1 MPPPSPETATGLLV
15 RAWRRNRRRLLG
27 SVALLVAWQLC
38 ETSVPVMIGV
48 IIDRAVA
55 TGDLSALVWYG
66 LVFSGL
72 FVVLS
77 LGYRFGARLGWTAT
91 NVEMHELRVEIS
103 EHVLAPQGA
112 RTGLLPGEILSLAT
126 ADTEMVGDSMRL
138 INHVIASTASL
149 VLATVLLLRISPM
162 LGLVVLIGAPVVLLV
177 VQAITPRISR
187 NTSAQQ
193 ESIARATG
201 VATDLIRGLRP
212 LKGIGAE
219 DTAAARYRLLSQDA
233 KRASITTASSYGTLN
248 GLSGALSGCFLAVV
262 ALLAGRQAMTGEI
275 TVGELIAV
283 VGLAQFLAEPLGL
296 LGEMSAYLASSHA
309 SAGRIVAYLKTPP
322 LLRTGTERPAGQ
334 QPMVELED
342 LRTGPLNGL
351 SLATGPGEWLG
362 IVATDPGTAD
372 TLVTALS
379 GELYD
384 AERGGSITFGGIEY
398 DDLRLDSLRAHLIVS
413 RHHADVFEGTLRSNI
428 SPVGAITEAQ
438 LDQVLEASAA
448 RDVVALHEDGVD
460 HATTA
465 DGNTLSGGQRQRLA
479 LARALAADPPIL
491 VLQEPTTAVDSVT
504 EQHIAEGIRRLRHA
518 RPDRTTVVLTSSPAL
533 LAQADRVLL
542 VEDGRVVAEGDH
554 RSLSTL
560 PAYRR
565 AVLR

>member
-1 MPPPSPETATGLLV
+1 MPSSPLTATGLLR
-15 RAWRRNRRRLLG
+15 RAWRRNQRKLLG
-27 SVALLVAWQLC
+27 SVLLLIAWQLC
-38 ETSVPVMIGV
+38 ETAVPVMIGV

-55 TGDLSALVWYG
+55 TGDLTALVWWG
-66 LVFSGL
+66 LAFCAL

-77 LGYRFGARLGWTAT
+77 LGYRFGARLGWAAM
-91 NVEMHELRVEIS
+91 NLEMHQLRVEIS
-103 EHVLAPQGA
+103 EHVLAPRGA

-126 ADTEMVGDSMRL
+126 ADTEMVGASMRM

-149 VLATVLLLRISPM
+149 LLATFLLLRISPM
-162 LGLVVLIGAPVVLLV
+162 LGLVVLIGAPVVLLIVQV
-177 VQAITPRISR
+177 VTPRIGR

-201 VATDLIRGLRP
+201 VATDLIHGLRP

-219 DTAAARYRLLSQDA
+219 ATAAARYRLLSQHA
-233 KRASITTASSYGTLN
+233 KRASIKTAGSYGVLT
-248 GLSGALSGCFLAVV
+248 GLSNALSGCFLAVV
-262 ALLAGRQAMTGEI
+262 ALLAGRQAMTGDI

-283 VGLAQFLAEPLGL
+283 VGLAQYLAEPLGAM
-296 LGEMSAYLASSHA
+296 GEMSAYLASSHA
-309 SAGRIVAYLKTPP
+309 SAGRIVSYLKTPP
-322 LLRTGTERPAGQ
+322 LIQTGAERPVNQ
-334 QPMVELED
+334 LPTVELESV
-342 LRTGPLNGL
+342 RTGPLNEL
-351 SLATGPGEWLG
+351 SLATRTGEWLG
-362 IVATDPGTAD
+362 IVATDPATAD
-372 TLVTALS
+372 TLITVFS
-379 GELYD
+379 GELLD
-384 AERGGSITFGGIEY
+384 PERGGSITLGGIEY
-398 DDLRLDSLRAHLIVS
+398 VDLRLDSLREHLIVS

-428 SPVGAITEAQ
+428 APVGAITDAR
-438 LDQVLEASAA
+438 LDEVLDASAA
-448 RDVVALHEDGVD
+448 GEVVALHEDGVE

-504 EQHIAEGIRRLRHA
+504 EQHIAEGIRRLRHR

-542 VEDGRVVAEGDH
+542 VEEGRVVAEGDH
-554 RSLSTL
+554 SSLSTL
-560 PAYRR
+560 PEYRR

>member
-1 MPPPSPETATGLLV
+1 MTATGLLV
-15 RAWRRNRRRLLG
+15 RAWRRNQRRLIG
-27 SVALLVAWQLC
+27 SVVLLVAWQLC
-38 ETSVPVMIGV
+38 ETSVPVMIGL

-55 TGDLSALVWYG
+55 TGDLSALVWWG
-66 LVFSGL
+66 LAFSAL

-77 LGYRFGARLGWTAT
+77 LGYRFGARLGWAAT
-91 NVEMHELRVEIS
+91 NLEMHRLRVEIS
-103 EHVLAPQGA
+103 EHVLAPRGA

-126 ADTEMVGDSMRL
+126 ADTEMVGASMRMV
-138 INHVIASTASL
+138 NHVIASTASL
-149 VLATVLLLRISPM
+149 LLATFLLLRISPT
-162 LGLVVLIGAPVVLLV
+162 LGLVVLIGAPVVLVLV
-177 VQAITPRISR
+177 QVVTPRIAT

-219 DTAAARYRLLSQDA
+219 DTAAARYRLLSQHA
-233 KRASITTASSYGTLN
+233 KRAGIKTAGSYGALT
-248 GLSGALSGCFLAVV
+248 GLSNALSGCFLAVV
-262 ALLAGRQAMTGEI
+262 ALVAGHQAITGEI

-283 VGLAQFLAEPLGL
+283 VGMAQYLAEPLGA
-296 LGEMSAYLASSHA
+296 LGEMGAYLASSHA
-309 SAGRIVAYLKTPP
+309 SAGRIVSYLESPP
-322 LLRTGTERPAGQ
+322 LIRPGTERPDSRL
-334 QPMVELED
+334 PTVELEGV
-342 LRTGPLNGL
+342 RTGPLDGL
-351 SLATGPGEWLG
+351 SLATRPGEWLG
-362 IVATDPGTAD
+362 IVATDPATAD
-372 TLVTALS
+372 TLVNVLG
-379 GELYD
+379 GELLD
-384 AERGGSITFGGIEY
+384 PEHAGSITLGDIEY
-398 DDLRLDSLRAHLIVS
+398 ADLRLDSLREHLIVS

-428 SPVGAITEAQ
+428 SPVGAITDDR
-438 LDQVLEASAA
+438 LDEVLEASAA
-448 RDVVALHEDGVD
+448 NDVVALHEQGVD
-460 HATTA
+460 HPTTA

-504 EQHIAEGIRRLRHA
+504 EQHIAEGIRRLRHG

-554 RSLSTL
+554 TSLSTL